1 MTSPSPTPN
10 MLGPYRL
17 LDSLGQG
24 GMGRVFQA
32 QHTGTG
38 QVVALKTIKM
48 VHTKFMHQIRREV
61 HALSQLRHPGIVSI
75 VDHGVHNGQP
85 WYAMEM
91 IHGVTLRDWMHQS
104 PPGPTAPNQPAAPAS
119 DPSNSGDSPLLSA
132 LPTHWEHINEKL
144 LVDTQEGEGWW
155 ADTVAEQSVLRQH
168 VNAASLH
175 SSGQDQSQA
184 NVSLPST
191 PPTRSFRVCEPKALQ
206 QTLEMTARICQPLF
220 YLHGEGIIHCDLKP
234 NNILIRDN
242 GWPIIIDF
250 GLLTQF
256 SNAVS
261 RESLDTL
268 QLGLGTLPYMAPEQ
282 LKGQLLDARADLYAL
297 GCMLY
302 EWLTGAPPFVGDP
315 ESVVSQHLF
324 EKPLPP
330 SHWVQGLPPALD
342 QLVLRLLA
350 KKPHERM
357 GYADTV
363 RHTLLSILRMQGY
376 LKPVPWPGLSRT
388 FTHVYL
394 YRPKLAGRQATF
406 EQLTQHLSPLHEG
419 GGSLVLMKGESGV
432 GKTRL
437 FLELAGHAMNQGIK
451 VLTGECLEA
460 HPEPLS
466 LFQPLLQL
474 LADRAQQQDSTER
487 EAMLGPDAWALLPYN
502 KEMPSIS
509 GQQPNPALLD
519 LKPQQAHFLVSRALR
534 HSLCYLTATH
544 PFVVLFDDLQWADP
558 FSLHVLQHL
567 AKDPPPHVLWVTAYR
582 SEEETEAL
590 QELSSLEQVTSIS
603 LERLNHEAVGSMV
616 RDMLALSEIPTGFS
630 QYLATHSEGN
640 PFFVAEYLRSA
651 INERMLWRNPQGV
664 WQFGNH
670 ATALEMS
677 PYDSQ
682 LPLPPSLQELLQRR
696 LQDVSPQASEV
707 LAAASILGREAP
719 IMLLQT
725 LTRFSW
731 EPLWSVLEEL
741 RRRELL
747 EDSSPNTVRFVH
759 DKLREEARRQVLPEQ
774 AQAFHHLA
782 ASAIEANPEHFPNAT
797 LADVATH
804 WKEAGEPDQARYKFK
819 QAAEFAKKQ
828 YANDEAIACYQSYL
842 ELETKDIQEGI
853 EVRIAMGDLLRLVG
867 KGKDAESIYKQAVA
881 MAQKIGLRK
890 QEGDSLTQLGLLYWH
905 TGKLDQ
911 AEPIFNQSLTIHREQ
926 HNRRGEGLVLGY
938 FAGLS
943 YYRGDMTT
951 SKQRYEAAL
960 DLHRKTGNREAE
972 GRELSNLGNIFLEG
986 NELQKARSY
995 YEAALQTLDDPKS
1008 LRYRIMVLNNLA
1020 HVFFYQHD
1028 LEQAGLHYTEMLQRA
1043 RQVGDRASEG
1053 MALGNLAHTRRDQGY
1068 VEEALRLFDE
1078 ANEIHRKLNNRL
1090 FEAIHRIQQLVLE
1103 RLLGH
1108 PPLSLKATV
1117 LRAKTILESTGN
1129 TFYQALVECEA
1140 GHLELV
1146 HLRSAETHL
1155 KRAIKQASAAGITP
1169 NAPSEVGVALSRL
1182 QRAQEAFLND
1192 LFLYCGQRIQDIPEG
1207 LQQRL
1212 RNDGHL

>member
-1 MTSPSPTPN
+1 MTPPSHEPD
-10 MLGPYRL
+10 MLGPYQL

-24 GMGRVFQA
+24 GMGRVYQA

-48 VHTKFMHQIRREV
+48 VHTKFMHQIRREI

-91 IHGVTLRDWMHQS
+91 IQGVTLRDWMHQS
-104 PPGPTAPNQPAAPAS
+104 PPGPTNPNQPAVPAS
-119 DPSNSGDSPLLSA
+119 GESQSNNSSLPSA
-132 LPTHWEHINEKL
+132 WPTHWEHINEQF

-155 ADTVAEQSVLRQH
+155 ADTVAEQSILRQH
-168 VNAASLH
+168 VNAASLP
-175 SSGQDQSQA
+175 SSGQDQSQVA
-184 NVSLPST
+184 SSLSST
-191 PPTRSFRVCEPKALQ
+191 PLTRSYRVCEPSALQ
-206 QTLEMTARICQPLF
+206 RTLEMIARICQPLF

-242 GWPIIIDF
+242 GWPVIIDF

-256 SNAVS
+256 SNAIS

-268 QLGLGTLPYMAPEQ
+268 QLGLGTIPYMAPEQ
-282 LKGQLLDARADLYAL
+282 LQGQLLDARADLYAL

-302 EWLTGAPPFVGDP
+302 EWLTGAPPFVGSP
-315 ESVVSQHLF
+315 ESVISQHLF

-350 KKPHERM
+350 KQPHERM

-363 RHTLLSILRMQGY
+363 RHTLHSILRLQGHP
-376 LKPVPWPGLSRT
+376 KPAAWPGLSRT
-388 FTHVYL
+388 STHVYL
-394 YRPKLAGRQATF
+394 YRPKLAGRQTTF
-406 EQLTQHLSPLHEG
+406 QQLTQHLTTLHEG
-419 GGSLVLMKGESGV
+419 EGSFVVMKGESGV

-437 FLELAGHAMNQGIK
+437 FLELAGYAMNQGMT
-451 VLTGECLEA
+451 VLTGESLEA

-474 LADRAQQQDSTER
+474 LADRAQRQAPKER
-487 EAMLGPDAWALLPYN
+487 EVMLGPDAWALLPYN
-502 KEMPSIS
+502 KEIPSIP
-509 GQQPNPALLD
+509 GQQPDSSRLD

-534 HSLCYLTATH
+534 HSLRYLSAARAL
-544 PFVVLFDDLQWADP
+544 VVLLDDLQWADS
-558 FSLHVLQHL
+558 FSLHVLQNL
-567 AKDPPPHVLWVTAYR
+567 AKDPPPHVLWVTSYR

-590 QELSSLEQVTSIS
+590 QALSCLDQVTSMT

-616 RDMLALSEIPTGFS
+616 RDMLALSEVPTGFS
-630 QYLATHSEGN
+630 QFLATHSEGN

-651 INERMLWRNPQGV
+651 VNERMLWRNPQGV
-664 WQFGNH
+664 WQFGNQ

-696 LQDVSPQASEV
+696 LHDVSPQASEV

-719 IMLLQT
+719 ILLLQT
-725 LTRFSW
+725 LTRFPW

-759 DKLREEARRQVLPEQ
+759 DKLREEARRQVSPEQ
-774 AQAFHHLA
+774 AQALHHLA
-782 ASAIEANPEHFPNAT
+782 ASAVEASPEQFPNAT

-804 WKEAGEPDQARYKFK
+804 WKEAGQPDKARQNFK
-819 QAAEFAKKQ
+819 LAAESANKQ

-842 ELETKDIQEGI
+842 ELETQDSQEGI
-853 EVRIAMGDLLRLVG
+853 EIRVAIGDLLRLVG
-867 KGKDAESIYKQAVA
+867 KGKDSEPIYKQAIA
-881 MAQKIGLRK
+881 MAQKVGLRK

-911 AEPIFNQSLTIHREQ
+911 AEAIFDQALLIHREQ
-926 HNRRGEGLVLGY
+926 HNRRGEGLTLGY
-938 FAGLS
+938 VAGIS

-951 SKQRYEAAL
+951 AKQQYEAAL
-960 DLHRKTGNREAE
+960 DIHRKTGNREAE

-986 NELQKARSY
+986 NELTKARSY
-995 YEAALQTLDDPKS
+995 YEAALQILDDPKS

-1020 HVFFYQHD
+1020 HVFAYQHD
-1028 LEQAGLHYTEMLQRA
+1028 LEQASLHYTEMLERA

-1053 MALGNLAHTRRDQGY
+1053 MALGNLAHTRRDQGN

-1078 ANEIHRKLNNRL
+1078 ANTIHRKLNNRL

-1117 LRAKTILESTGN
+1117 LRAKTILESTGD

-1146 HLRSAETHL
+1146 HLRSAEAHL
-1155 KRAIKQASAAGITP
+1155 KQAMKQASAAGITP
-1169 NAPSEVGVALSRL
+1169 ESPSEVGVALARL
-1182 QRAQEAFLND
+1182 QQAQEAFLND
-1192 LFLYCGQRIQDIPEG
+1192 QFLYCGQRIQDIPEG

-1212 RNDGHL
+1212 RSDGHL